1 MDPYRTQ
8 RVSEA
13 IREELS
19 EIIGY
24 EMADPRLGS
33 VDVTEVM
40 VTPDKRHAR
49 VRLHLG
55 GDEKTQADALVAL
68 GGARHF
74 LRRQLASR
82 LRLFRTPELLF
93 EADIEAGHQE
103 RLAQLLKR
111 VRKGR
116 PKDAVPDEK
125 SSLE

>member
-1 MDPYRTQ
+1 MDPYRSQ

-24 EMADPRLGS
+24 EMADPRLGM
-33 VDVTEVM
+33 VDVTEVL

-93 EADIEAGHQE
+93 EADLEAGYQG
-103 RLAQLLKR
+103 RLEQLLKR

>member
-1 MDPYRTQ
+1 MDPYRSQ

-24 EMADPRLGS
+24 EMADPRLGL
-33 VDVTEVM
+33 VDVTEVF
-40 VTPDKRHAR
+40 VAPDKRHAR

-55 GDEKTQADALVAL
+55 GDEKTQAEALVAL
-68 GGARHF
+68 EGARHF
-74 LRRQLASR
+74 LRRELAGR

-93 EADIEAGHQE
+93 EADLEACHVG
-103 RLAQLLKR
+103 RLELLLKR

-116 PKDAVPDEK
+116 PKGGVPDEK

>member
-116 PKDAVPDEK
+116 PKVAVPDEK

>member
-24 EMADPRLGS
+24 EMADPRLGM

-74 LRRQLASR
+74 LRRATGQPAAAVSDARAAFRGRPRGRPPGR
-82 LRLFRTPELLF
+82 LE
-93 EADIEAGHQE
+93 
-103 RLAQLLKR
+103 QLLKR

-116 PKDAVPDEK
+116 PKDGVPDEK

>member
-1 MDPYRTQ
+1 MDPYRSQ

-24 EMADPRLGS
+24 EMSDPRLGL
-33 VDVTEVM
+33 VDVTEVL

-55 GDEKTQADALVAL
+55 GDEKTQAEALVAL
-68 GGARHF
+68 EGARHY
-74 LRRQLASR
+74 LRRELAGR

-93 EADIEAGHQE
+93 EADVEACHAG
-103 RLAQLLKR
+103 RLGQLMKR

-116 PKDAVPDEK
+116 PKDVPPDEK

>member
-1 MDPYRTQ
+1 MDPYRSQ

-24 EMADPRLGS
+24 EMADPRLGQ
-33 VDVTEVM
+33 VDVTEVL

-49 VRLHLG
+49 VLLHLG
-55 GDEKTQADALVAL
+55 GDEKTQAEALLAL
-68 GGARHF
+68 EGARHF
-74 LRRQLASR
+74 LRRELAGR
-82 LRLFRTPELLF
+82 LTLFRTPELLF
-93 EADIEAGHQE
+93 EADIEACHLG
-103 RLAQLLKR
+103 RLEQLMKR

-116 PKDAVPDEK
+116 PRSGAAEEK

>member
-1 MDPYRTQ
+1 MDPYRSQ

-24 EMADPRLGS
+24 EMSDPRLGS
-33 VDVTEVM
+33 VDVTEVL
-40 VTPDKRHAR
+40 VTSDKRHAR

-74 LRRQLASR
+74 LRRELASR
-82 LRLFRTPELLF
+82 LRLYRTPELLF
-93 EADIEAGHQE
+93 EADLEAGHQG
-103 RLAQLLKR
+103 RLEQLLKR

-116 PKDAVPDEK
+116 PKGDAPDEK

>member
-1 MDPYRTQ
+1 MDPYRSQ

-24 EMADPRLGS
+24 EMADPRLGL
-33 VDVTEVM
+33 VDVTEVF
-40 VTPDKRHAR
+40 VAPDKRHAR
-49 VRLHLG
+49 VLLHLG
-55 GDEKTQADALVAL
+55 GDEKTQAEALVAL
-68 GGARHF
+68 EGARHF
-74 LRRQLASR
+74 LRRELAGR

-93 EADIEAGHQE
+93 EADLEACHVG
-103 RLAQLLKR
+103 RLEQLLKR

-116 PKDAVPDEK
+116 PKGGVPDEK

>member
-13 IREELS
+13 IREENS

-24 EMADPRLGS
+24 EMADPRLGM

-55 GDEKTQADALVAL
+55 GDEKSQADALVAL
-68 GGARHF
+68 GGARHY
-74 LRRQLASR
+74 LRRELASR
-82 LRLFRTPELLF
+82 LRLYRTPELLF
-93 EADIEAGHQE
+93 EADLEAGHQG
-103 RLAQLLKR
+103 RLEQLLKR

-116 PKDAVPDEK
+116 PRGGVPEEK

>member
-1 MDPYRTQ
+1 MDPYRSQ

-24 EMADPRLGS
+24 ELADPRLDL
-33 VDVTEVM
+33 VDVTEVV
-40 VTPDKRHAR
+40 VTSDKRHAR
-49 VRLHLG
+49 VLLHLG
-55 GDEKTQADALVAL
+55 GDGKTQADALVAL
-68 GGARHF
+68 EGARHF

-93 EADIEAGHQE
+93 EADIETCHVG
-103 RLAQLLKR
+103 RLGQLLKR

-116 PKDAVPDEK
+116 PKDGVPAEK

>member
-1 MDPYRTQ
+1 MDPYRSQ

-24 EMADPRLGS
+24 EMADPRLGL
-33 VDVTEVM
+33 VDVTEVL

-55 GDEKTQADALVAL
+55 GDEKTQAEALVAL
-68 GGARHF
+68 DGAKHF

-82 LRLFRTPELLF
+82 LSLFRTPELLF
-93 EADIEAGHQE
+93 EADVAACHVG
-103 RLAQLLKR
+103 RLGQLMKR

-116 PKDAVPDEK
+116 PKDGVPDEK

>member
-1 MDPYRTQ
+1 MDPYRSQ

-24 EMADPRLGS
+24 EMSDPRLGM
-33 VDVTEVM
+33 VDVTEVL
-40 VTPDKRHAR
+40 VTQDKRHAR

-55 GDEKTQADALVAL
+55 GDEKSQAEALVAL
-68 GGARHF
+68 GGARHY
-74 LRRQLASR
+74 LRRELASR
-82 LRLFRTPELLF
+82 LRLYRTPELLF
-93 EADIEAGHQE
+93 EADLEAGHQG
-103 RLAQLLKR
+103 RLEQLLKR